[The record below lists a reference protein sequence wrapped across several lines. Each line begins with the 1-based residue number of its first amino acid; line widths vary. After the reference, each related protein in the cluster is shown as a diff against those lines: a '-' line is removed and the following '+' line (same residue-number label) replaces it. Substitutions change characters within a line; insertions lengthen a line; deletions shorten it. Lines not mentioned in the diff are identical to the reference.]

1 MAIFNET
8 YTSSIITANEYDAEP
23 VNEVAGEAAA
33 IAFLATYTV
42 ALFGVVGAAIIKT
55 KKDHDTI
62 KEALKVYPKMN
73 KGCVPLYKFKKK
85 VCNIV
90 PYSNKPGEESV
101 PKTAYQ
107 KFMRKYKL
115 DYANKCIC
123 YFDSNDKLVMY
134 YCYRV
139 NSSGSATN
147 YKTSAFI
154 VDEKYKKFKDYYFT
168 FFLFN
173 RKLCNNDTLEWA
185 KKVMHEYT
193 NSAVKEYESS
203 DDEKGE

>member
-1 MAIFNET
+1 MAIFNEI

-23 VNEVAGEAAA
+23 VSEVAGEVAAVGF
-33 IAFLATYTV
+33 IATYAV
-42 ALFGVVGAAIIKT
+42 ALFGTIGAVLIKT

-62 KEALKVYPKMN
+62 KEALNVYPKMN

-85 VCNIV
+85 VSNIT
-90 PYSNKPGEESV
+90 PYSDKPGEESV
-101 PKTAYQ
+101 PKNAYQ
-107 KFMRKYKL
+107 KFRRKYKL

-123 YFDSNDKLVMY
+123 YFDDNDKLVMY

-139 NSSGSATN
+139 NSSDGADN
-147 YKTSAFI
+147 HKISAFI

-173 RKLCNNDTLEWA
+173 RKMCNHDTLEWA
-185 KKVMHEYT
+185 KKIMSEY
-193 NSAVKEYESS
+193 VKGAIEAYESS
-203 DDEKGE
+203 DDEKEE